1 MMAEAAA
8 GAGVE
13 RAKRRLQAQK
23 QQQTTMM
30 TNDTMKAAPAM
41 LKAHSDMEAP
51 EMEAALTLFS
61 RVRYCSSDRSG

>member
-13 RAKRRLQAQK
+13 RAQKRLQAQK

-30 TNDTMKAAPAM
+30 MNDTMKAAPAM
-41 LKAHSDMEAP
+41 LKAQLDIEAP
-51 EMEAALTLFS
+51 EMEEEWTLFS
-61 RVRYCSSDRSG
+61 